1 MIRAES
7 ICKTFEAAGSQ
18 IVRSLQN
25 VSISVTDGSIYGLIG
40 SNGSGKSTLMR
51 VLAGIYQPDSGTI
64 QYEGEPVW
72 ENTAVKQQIVY
83 LSDDPYFLPHCTMND
98 MKNFYASIYP
108 DFSVER
114 YQSLTEKF
122 GLDPRRR
129 IATFSKGMQKQ
140 ASMLL
145 GLSCQPRYMFCDET
159 FDGLD
164 PVMRQLVKSLI
175 IEDVAERELCCVV
188 ASHNLRE
195 MEDMADHI
203 GLLHKGELLFEREL
217 DDIRT
222 NTVKVQVSYRKDECD
237 RMAEKLRE
245 LHPSSLERRGSLFT
259 LILRGSEEGLSPWFR
274 ETSPLF
280 CEYIPMTLEEIF
292 ITEMEE
298 RGYEFTSQIL
308 G

>member
-1 MIRAES
+1 MIRAEA
-7 ICKTFEAAGSQ
+7 IQKTFDGAGNL
-18 IVRSLQN
+18 IVHSLKD
-25 VSISVTDGSIYGLIG
+25 VSISVADGSIYGLIG

-51 VLAGIYQPDSGTI
+51 VLAGIYEPDSGAI
-64 QYEGEPVW
+64 FYEDQPVW
-72 ENTAVKQQIVY
+72 ENIAVKQQIVY

-98 MKNFYASIYP
+98 MKSF
-108 DFSVER
+108 
-114 YQSLTEKF
+114 YQSLYPTFSEERYTALVAKF

-129 IATFSKGMQKQ
+129 ITTFSKGMQKQ

-145 GLSCQPRYMFCDET
+145 GLACQPKYMFCDET

-222 NTVKVQVSYRKDECD
+222 NMVKVQVSYRKEDCD
-237 RMAEKLRE
+237 RMAEKLKT
-245 LHPSSLERRGSLFT
+245 LFPVTLERRGSLFT
-259 LILRGSEEGLSPWFR
+259 LIVHGSEEELSPWFR
-274 ETSPLF
+274 ESSPLF

>member
-1 MIRAES
+1 MIRAEN
-7 ICKTFEAAGSQ
+7 ITKYFDD
-18 IVRSLQN
+18 VRSLHE
-25 VSISVTDGSIYGLIG
+25 VSMTAGDGSISGLIG
-40 SNGSGKSTLMR
+40 SNGSGKSTLLR
-51 VLAGIYQPDSGTI
+51 ILSGIYQPDTGDI
-64 QYEGEPVW
+64 FYDGAPVF
-72 ENTAVKQQIVY
+72 ENTAVKNKLVY

-98 MKNFYASIYP
+98 MRDFYASVYP
-108 DFSVER
+108 EFDRER
-114 YQSLTEKF
+114 YESLTKQF
-122 GLDPRRR
+122 GLNPRRR
-129 IATFSKGMQKQ
+129 IVTFSKGMQKQ
-140 ASMLL
+140 VSMLL
-145 GLSCQPRYMFCDET
+145 GLACRPKYLFCDET

-175 IEDVAERELCCVV
+175 IADVAERDLCCVV

-203 GLLHKGELLFEREL
+203 ALLHRGELLFEKEL

-222 NTVKVQVSYRKDECD
+222 NMVKVQVSYRKEICD
-237 RMAEKLRE
+237 DMAEKLRE
-245 LHPSSLERRGSLFT
+245 LQPMTLERRGSLFT
-259 LILRGSEEGLSPWFR
+259 LIVRGTEESLQQWFR

>member
-1 MIRAES
+1 MIRAEN
-7 ICKTFEAAGSQ
+7 ITKYFDD
-18 IVRSLQN
+18 VRSLHE
-25 VSISVTDGSIYGLIG
+25 VSIGVKDGSILGLIG
-40 SNGSGKSTLMR
+40 SNGSGKSTLLR
-51 VLAGIYQPDSGTI
+51 ILSGIYLPDTGDI
-64 QYEGEPVW
+64 LYDGEPVF
-72 ENTAVKQQIVY
+72 ENTAVKKQIVY
-83 LSDDPYFLPHCTMND
+83 LSDDPYFLPQCTMND
-98 MKNFYASIYP
+98 MRDFYASVYP
-108 DFSVER
+108 DFSLER
-114 YQSLTEKF
+114 YEALTKQF
-122 GLDPRRR
+122 GLNPRRR
-129 IATFSKGMQKQ
+129 IITFSKGMQKQ
-140 ASMLL
+140 VSMLL
-145 GLSCQPRYMFCDET
+145 GLSCQPKYLFCDET

-175 IEDVAERELCCVV
+175 ITDVAERDMCCVV

-203 GLLHKGELLFEREL
+203 ALLHQGELLLEREL

-222 NTVKVQVSYRKDECD
+222 NMVKVQVSYRKEVCD
-237 RMAEKLRE
+237 AMAETLRE
-245 LHPSSLERRGSLFT
+245 LQPLSMERRGSLFT
-259 LILRGSEEGLSPWFR
+259 LIVRGTDESLQPWFA

>member
-1 MIRAES
+1 MIRAET
-7 ICKTFEAAGSQ
+7 ITKFFDE
-18 IVRSLQN
+18 VRSLHD
-25 VSISVTDGSIYGLIG
+25 VSITVGDGSIYGLIG

-51 VLAGIYQPDSGTI
+51 ILSGIYQPDTGNI
-64 QYEGEPVW
+64 FYDGEPVW

-98 MKNFYASIYP
+98 MRDFYRSIYP
-108 DFSVER
+108 DFDTER
-114 YQSLTEKF
+114 YENLAKQF

-129 IATFSKGMQKQ
+129 IVTFSKGMQKQ
-140 ASMLL
+140 VSVLL
-145 GLSCQPRYMFCDET
+145 GLSCRPKYMFCDET

-175 IEDVAERELCCVV
+175 IEDVAEREMCCIA

-203 GLLHKGELLFEREL
+203 GLLHRGELLFEKEL
-217 DDIRT
+217 DDVRT
-222 NTVKVQVSYRKDECD
+222 NMVKVQVSYKKEVCD
-237 RMAEKLRE
+237 GMAEKLKE
-245 LHPSSLERRGSLFT
+245 LHPMTLERRGSLFT
-259 LILRGSEEGLSPWFR
+259 MIVRGTEEALSPWFA

-298 RGYEFTSQIL
+298 RGYEFTGQIL

>member
-7 ICKTFEAAGSQ
+7 IHKTFDGAGNLT
-18 IVRSLQN
+18 VYSLNN
-25 VSISVTDGSIYGLIG
+25 VSISVADGSIYGLIG

-51 VLAGIYQPDSGTI
+51 VLSGIYQPDAGEI
-64 QYEGEPVW
+64 FYEGENVW

-83 LSDDPYFLPHCTMND
+83 LSDDPYFLPHCSMND
-98 MKNFYASIYP
+98 MKSFYQSLYP
-108 DFSVER
+108 TFSEER
-114 YQSLTEKF
+114 YQALVAKF

-129 IATFSKGMQKQ
+129 ITTFSKGMQKQ

-145 GLSCQPRYMFCDET
+145 GLSCQPKYLFCDET

-203 GLLHKGELLFEREL
+203 GLLHKGELLFEKEL
-217 DDIRT
+217 DDMRS
-222 NTVKVQVSYRKDECD
+222 NMVKVQVSYRKEDCD
-237 RMAEKLRE
+237 GMAEKLKT
-245 LHPSSLERRGSLFT
+245 LSPATMERRGSLFT
-259 LILRGSEEGLSPWFR
+259 LILRGSEEGLAPWFR

-292 ITEMEE
+292 MMEMEE

>member
-1 MIRAES
+1 MIRAEA
-7 ICKTFEAAGSQ
+7 ITKFFDD
-18 IVRSLQN
+18 VRSLHS
-25 VSISVTDGSIYGLIG
+25 VSVTVGDGSIFGLIG
-40 SNGSGKSTLMR
+40 SNGSGKSTLLR
-51 VLAGIYQPDSGTI
+51 ILAGIYRPDTGDI
-64 QYEGEPVW
+64 FYDGAPVF
-72 ENTAVKQQIVY
+72 ENTAVKQQVVY

-98 MKNFYASIYP
+98 MRDFYKSVYP
-108 DFSVER
+108 AFSEER
-114 YQSLTEKF
+114 YEGLTKQF

-129 IATFSKGMQKQ
+129 IVTFSKGMQKQ
-140 ASMLL
+140 VSMLL
-145 GLSCQPRYMFCDET
+145 GLSCRPKYLFCDET

-164 PVMRQLVKSLI
+164 PVMRQLVKGLI
-175 IEDVAERELCCVV
+175 IADVAERDLCCIV

-203 GLLHKGELLFEREL
+203 ALLHKGELLLEREL

-222 NTVKVQVSYRKDECD
+222 NMVKVQVSYPKDRCEE
-237 RMAEKLRE
+237 MAEQLE
-245 LHPSSLERRGSLFT
+245 DLAPLSCERRGSLFT
-259 LILRGSEEGLSPWFR
+259 LIVRGTEESLTAWFADSEPV
-274 ETSPLF
+274 F

>member
-7 ICKTFEAAGSQ
+7 ITKFFDE
-18 IVRSLQN
+18 VRSLHD
-25 VSISVTDGSIYGLIG
+25 VSVSMGNGSIYGLIG

-51 VLAGIYQPDSGTI
+51 ILSGIYLPDSGEI
-64 QYEGEPVW
+64 FYDGAPVW
-72 ENTAVKQQIVY
+72 ENTVVKQKIVY

-98 MKNFYASIYP
+98 MGDFYRSVYP
-108 DFSVER
+108 DFDTER
-114 YQSLTEKF
+114 YTALAGQF

-129 IATFSKGMQKQ
+129 IVTFSKGMQKQ
-140 ASMLL
+140 VSVLL
-145 GLSCQPRYMFCDET
+145 GLSCRPKYMFCDET

-164 PVMRQLVKSLI
+164 PVMRQMVKGLI

-203 GLLHKGELLFEREL
+203 GLLHRGELLFEREL
-217 DDIRT
+217 DDMRT
-222 NTVKVQVSYRKDECD
+222 NMVKVQVSYKKEDCGA
-237 RMAEKLRE
+237 MAEKLKE
-245 LHPSSLERRGSLFT
+245 LQPMTLEQRGSLFT
-259 LILRGSEEGLSPWFR
+259 LIVRGTEEGLTPWFR

-298 RGYEFTSQIL
+298 RGYEFTGQIL

>member
-1 MIRAES
+1 MIRAEN
-7 ICKTFEAAGSQ
+7 ITKHFDD
-18 IVRSLQN
+18 VRSLHE
-25 VSISVTDGSIYGLIG
+25 VSIGVKDGSILGLIG
-40 SNGSGKSTLMR
+40 SNGSGTSTLLR
-51 VLAGIYQPDSGTI
+51 ILSGIYLPDTGDI
-64 QYEGEPVW
+64 LYDGEPVF
-72 ENTAVKQQIVY
+72 ENTAVKKQIVY
-83 LSDDPYFLPHCTMND
+83 LSDDPYFLPQCTMND
-98 MKNFYASIYP
+98 MRDFYASVYP
-108 DFSVER
+108 DFSHAR
-114 YQSLTEKF
+114 YEALTKQF
-122 GLDPRRR
+122 GLNPRRR
-129 IATFSKGMQKQ
+129 IITFSKGMQKQ
-140 ASMLL
+140 VSMLL
-145 GLSCQPRYMFCDET
+145 GLSCQPKYLFCDET

-175 IEDVAERELCCVV
+175 IADVAERDMCCVV

-203 GLLHKGELLFEREL
+203 ALLHQGELLLEREL

-222 NTVKVQVSYRKDECD
+222 NMVKVQVSYRKEVCD
-237 RMAEKLRE
+237 AMAESLKE
-245 LHPSSLERRGSLFT
+245 LQPLSMERRGSLFT
-259 LILRGSEEGLSPWFR
+259 LIVRGTEESLQPWFA

>member
-1 MIRAES
+1 MIRAEN
-7 ICKTFEAAGSQ
+7 ITKHFDD
-18 IVRSLQN
+18 VRSLHE
-25 VSISVTDGSIYGLIG
+25 VSIGVKDGSILGLIG
-40 SNGSGKSTLMR
+40 SNGSGKSTLLR
-51 VLAGIYQPDSGTI
+51 ILSGIYLPDTGDI
-64 QYEGEPVW
+64 LYDGEPVF
-72 ENTAVKQQIVY
+72 ENTAVKKQIVY
-83 LSDDPYFLPHCTMND
+83 LSDDPYFLPQCTMND
-98 MKNFYASIYP
+98 MRDFYASVYP
-108 DFSVER
+108 DFSHAR
-114 YQSLTEKF
+114 YEALTKQF
-122 GLDPRRR
+122 GLNPRRR
-129 IATFSKGMQKQ
+129 IITFSKGMQKQ
-140 ASMLL
+140 VSMLL
-145 GLSCQPRYMFCDET
+145 GLSCQPKYLFCDET

-175 IEDVAERELCCVV
+175 IADVAERDMCCVV

-203 GLLHKGELLFEREL
+203 ALLHQGELLLEREL

-222 NTVKVQVSYRKDECD
+222 NMVKVQVSYRKEVCD
-237 RMAEKLRE
+237 AMAESLKE
-245 LHPSSLERRGSLFT
+245 LQPLSMERRGSLFT
-259 LILRGSEEGLSPWFR
+259 LIVRGTEESLQPWFA

>member
-1 MIRAES
+1 MIRAEN
-7 ICKTFEAAGSQ
+7 ITKFFDD
-18 IVRSLQN
+18 VRSLHE
-25 VSISVTDGSIYGLIG
+25 VSVTAGDGSIFGLIG
-40 SNGSGKSTLMR
+40 SNGSGKSTLLR
-51 VLAGIYQPDSGTI
+51 ILSGIYLPDTGDI
-64 QYEGEPVW
+64 YFDGEPVF

-98 MKNFYASIYP
+98 MRDFYRSVYP
-108 DFSVER
+108 DFDPVR
-114 YQSLTEKF
+114 YETLTKQF

-129 IATFSKGMQKQ
+129 IVTFSKGMQKQ
-140 ASMLL
+140 VSMLL
-145 GLSCQPRYMFCDET
+145 GLSCQPKYLFCDET

-175 IEDVAERELCCVV
+175 INDVAERNLCCVV

-203 GLLHKGELLFEREL
+203 ALLHKGELLLEREL

-222 NTVKVQVSYRKDECD
+222 NMVKVQVSYRKEVCED
-237 RMAEKLRE
+237 MAEKLQE
-245 LHPSSLERRGSLFT
+245 LHPMTLERRGSLFT
-259 LILRGSEEGLSPWFR
+259 LIVRGTEESLQQWFR

-298 RGYEFTSQIL
+298 RGYEFTGQIL

>member
-1 MIRAES
+1 MIRAEN
-7 ICKTFEAAGSQ
+7 ITKYFDD
-18 IVRSLQN
+18 VRSLHE
-25 VSISVTDGSIYGLIG
+25 VSMTAGDGSIFGLIG
-40 SNGSGKSTLMR
+40 SNGSGKSTLLR
-51 VLAGIYQPDSGTI
+51 ILSGIYQPDTGDI
-64 QYEGEPVW
+64 FYDGAPVF
-72 ENTAVKQQIVY
+72 ENTAVKNKLVY

-98 MKNFYASIYP
+98 MRDFYASVYP
-108 DFSVER
+108 EFDRER
-114 YQSLTEKF
+114 YESLTKQF
-122 GLDPRRR
+122 GLNPRRR
-129 IATFSKGMQKQ
+129 IVTFSKGMQKQ
-140 ASMLL
+140 VSMLL
-145 GLSCQPRYMFCDET
+145 GLACRPKYLFCDET

-175 IEDVAERELCCVV
+175 IADVAERDLCCVV

-203 GLLHKGELLFEREL
+203 ALLHRGELLFEKEL

-222 NTVKVQVSYRKDECD
+222 NMVKVQVSYRKEICD
-237 RMAEKLRE
+237 DMAEKLRE
-245 LHPSSLERRGSLFT
+245 LQPMTLERRGSLFT
-259 LILRGSEEGLSPWFR
+259 LIVRGTEESLQQWFR

>member
-1 MIRAES
+1 MIRAEN
-7 ICKTFEAAGSQ
+7 ITKYFDD
-18 IVRSLQN
+18 VRSLHE
-25 VSISVTDGSIYGLIG
+25 VSIGVKDGSILGLIG
-40 SNGSGKSTLMR
+40 SNGSGKSTLLR
-51 VLAGIYQPDSGTI
+51 ILSGIYLPDTGDI
-64 QYEGEPVW
+64 LYDGEPVF
-72 ENTAVKQQIVY
+72 ENTAVKKQIVY
-83 LSDDPYFLPHCTMND
+83 LSDDPYFLPQCTMND
-98 MKNFYASIYP
+98 MRDFYASVYP
-108 DFSVER
+108 DFSLER
-114 YQSLTEKF
+114 YEALTKQF
-122 GLDPRRR
+122 GLNPRRR
-129 IATFSKGMQKQ
+129 IITFSKGMQKQ
-140 ASMLL
+140 VSMLL
-145 GLSCQPRYMFCDET
+145 GLSCQPKYLFCDET

-175 IEDVAERELCCVV
+175 IADVAERDMCCVV

-203 GLLHKGELLFEREL
+203 ALLHQGELLQEREL

-222 NTVKVQVSYRKDECD
+222 NMVKVQVSYRKEVCD
-237 RMAEKLRE
+237 AMAETLRE
-245 LHPSSLERRGSLFT
+245 LQPLSMERRGSLFT
-259 LILRGSEEGLSPWFR
+259 LIVRGTEESLQPWFA

>member
-1 MIRAES
+1 MIRAEN
-7 ICKTFEAAGSQ
+7 ITKHFDD
-18 IVRSLQN
+18 VRSLHE
-25 VSISVTDGSIYGLIG
+25 VSIGVKDGSILGLIG
-40 SNGSGKSTLMR
+40 SNGSGKSTLLR
-51 VLAGIYQPDSGTI
+51 ILSGIYLPDTGDI
-64 QYEGEPVW
+64 LYDGEPVF
-72 ENTAVKQQIVY
+72 ENTAVKKQIVY
-83 LSDDPYFLPHCTMND
+83 LSDDPYFLPQCTMND
-98 MKNFYASIYP
+98 MRDFYASVYP
-108 DFSVER
+108 DFSHAR
-114 YQSLTEKF
+114 YEALTKQF
-122 GLDPRRR
+122 GLNPRRR
-129 IATFSKGMQKQ
+129 IITFSKGMQKQ
-140 ASMLL
+140 VSMLL
-145 GLSCQPRYMFCDET
+145 GLSCQPKYLFCDET

-175 IEDVAERELCCVV
+175 IADVAERDMCCVV

-203 GLLHKGELLFEREL
+203 ALLHQGELLLEREL

-222 NTVKVQVSYRKDECD
+222 NMVKVQVSYRKEVCD
-237 RMAEKLRE
+237 AMAETLRE
-245 LHPSSLERRGSLFT
+245 LQPLSMERRGSLFT
-259 LILRGSEEGLSPWFR
+259 LIVRGTEESLQPWFA

>member
-1 MIRAES
+1 MIRAEN
-7 ICKTFEAAGSQ
+7 ITKYFDD
-18 IVRSLQN
+18 VRSLHE
-25 VSISVTDGSIYGLIG
+25 VSIGVKDGSILGLIG
-40 SNGSGKSTLMR
+40 SNGSGKSTLLR
-51 VLAGIYQPDSGTI
+51 ILSGIYLPDTGDI
-64 QYEGEPVW
+64 LYDGEPVF
-72 ENTAVKQQIVY
+72 ENTAVKKQIVY
-83 LSDDPYFLPHCTMND
+83 LSDDPYFLPQCTMND
-98 MKNFYASIYP
+98 MRDFYASVYP
-108 DFSVER
+108 DFSLAR
-114 YQSLTEKF
+114 YEALTKQF
-122 GLDPRRR
+122 GLNPRRR
-129 IATFSKGMQKQ
+129 IITFSKGMQKQ
-140 ASMLL
+140 VTMLL
-145 GLSCQPRYMFCDET
+145 GLSCQPKYLFCDET

-175 IEDVAERELCCVV
+175 ITDVAERDMCCVV

-203 GLLHKGELLFEREL
+203 ALLHQGELLLEREL

-222 NTVKVQVSYRKDECD
+222 NMVKVQVSYRKEVCD
-237 RMAEKLRE
+237 AMAETLRE
-245 LHPSSLERRGSLFT
+245 LQPLSIERRGSLFT
-259 LILRGSEEGLSPWFR
+259 LIVRGTEESLQPWFA